1 MLKTKSD
8 VVRQPL
14 PFSTFS
20 PSQPG
25 RVYLLPACFAVR
37 GEMAWNAYHLSHK
50 IRLSISSFRTANSLH
65 AFPNSS
71 TTAFP
76 LRCSAFYPIKSSNS
90 RSLSAS
96 TTAAAVTTPTTF
108 SWEDVDRASQ
118 PEFNPHDSAD
128 LRGFF
133 DKIKACNRGSE
144 LQSQFLP
151 FVIEDQIVGYIHRSF
166 AENLRS
172 FQNVFVVS
180 KDNCDGGQVTLHR
193 MLKSAED
200 RTRAVGEVIKC
211 LAEKELIPGI
221 RNELY
226 PVTLL
231 FGAPVFFS
239 LERAAAPY
247 FGIKAYG
254 VHMNGYVEKDGQ
266 KFLWIGKRSPVKPTF
281 PGMLDHL
288 VAGGLSHG
296 IACGENLM
304 KECEEEAGIPR
315 SLSSRAIPVGAV
327 SYSDIDGHRFKRDVL
342 FCYDLKLPEDGEV
355 ESFKLIPVR
364 HVANV
369 IKRTHFFKSNCNIVI
384 IDFLFRHGYITPEYF
399 GYLDLLQ
406 SLKSGDCS

>member
-1 MLKTKSD
+1 M
-8 VVRQPL
+8 
-14 PFSTFS
+14 
-20 PSQPG
+20 
-25 RVYLLPACFAVR
+25 ACS
-37 GEMAWNAYHLSHK
+37 GNAYHHLSHK
-50 IRLSISSFRTANSLH
+50 IRLSISSYRSAKSH
-65 AFPNSS
+65 RPFPNTSV
-71 TTAFP
+71 TASPFRYSP
-76 LRCSAFYPIKSSNS
+76 LHPSPIKYSNF

-96 TTAAAVTTPTTF
+96 TTAPATTTPPTSF
-108 SWEDVDRASQ
+108 SWDDVVRVSQ
-118 PEFNPHDSAD
+118 PDFNPDDSSD

-133 DKIKACNRGSE
+133 DKIKACNRSSE
-144 LQSQFLP
+144 LQSEFLP
-151 FVIEDQIVGYIHRSF
+151 FVVEDQIVGFIHKSF
-166 AENLRS
+166 AENLRG
-172 FQNVFVVS
+172 FPNVFILS
-180 KDNCDGGQVTLHR
+180 KDNCDGSHVMLHGT
-193 MLKSAED
+193 LKSGED
-200 RTRAVGEVIKC
+200 RTRAIGEVIKC

-226 PVTLL
+226 PVTSS

-254 VHMNGYVEKDGQ
+254 VHMNGYVEKDGK

-288 VAGGLSHG
+288 VAGGLPRG

-327 SYSDIDGHRFKRDVL
+327 SYSDIQGYRFKRDVL
-342 FCYDLKLPEDGEV
+342 FCYDLKLPEGFVPNNQDGEV

-364 HVANV
+364 DVANV
-369 IKRTHFFKSNCNIVI
+369 IKRTNFFKSNCNIVI